1 MKKSILILAAAF
13 MASSTLFAQFR
24 ENNKDGLNVFET
36 PKTEKEF
43 KGVKT
48 TIGGGFTQGFQAL
61 SHTNLATQNVVS
73 GVDQNGLYRIRP
85 GFNLA
90 AANLALKTELADGVA
105 LNMELYL
112 ASRHH
117 TETWVKGGYIQFNK
131 LPFFKM
137 DFVDNIM
144 KYTTIKMGQMDV
156 NFGDSHFRRSDG
168 GNTILNPFVENYIVD
183 AFATEIGAEFDVN
196 YNGFVGVLGVTNG
209 LLKGTVDV
217 VDSTFRDKVAP
228 MKDSLLSAGKNNP
241 SLVLKLGY
249 DKQLTDNFRV
259 RVTGSLY
266 MNAGAAS
273 RNTMLGGD
281 RTGSNYFG
289 VMDYIT
295 GFGTSG
301 STGSFTSG
309 RFNPGFSDKITLYA
323 GNLFL
328 KYNVMDGLS
337 VESFSTLESGSGR
350 SRTETTGERKY
361 TQLAS
366 DLIFRF
372 GADEN
377 FFVGARY
384 NTVTAQQYNATKLV
398 AQSQVIPAYTRYTG
412 VIAPTTKVD
421 FAERGVGMYDVTIN
435 RLAISAG
442 WFITKNVMA
451 KVEYVNQDY
460 KNFNYNSIFSN
471 GNFKGLSAQA
481 VIGF

>member
-1 MKKSILILAAAF
+1 MKKSILILAAVF

-48 TIGGGFTQGFQAL
+48 TIGGGFTQGFQTL
-61 SHTNLATQNVVS
+61 NHTNSAQIKMAGTPA
-73 GVDQNGLYRIRP
+73 VDNNGLYRIRP

-90 AANLALKTELADGVA
+90 SANLALKTELADGVA

-112 ASRHH
+112 AARHH
-117 TETWVKGGYIQFNK
+117 NETWVKGGFIQFDK
-131 LPFFKM
+131 LPFLKL

-183 AFATEIGAEFDVN
+183 AFATEVGLEFDVN

-209 LLKGTVDV
+209 LLKGNINVLDPTY
-217 VDSTFRDKVAP
+217 TDKVLP
-228 MKDSLLSAGKNNP
+228 NDTLLSSGKNNP

-249 DKQLTDNFRV
+249 DKNLTDDLRV
-259 RVTGSLY
+259 RLTGSAY
-266 MNAGAAS
+266 FNKGAAS
-273 RNTMLGGD
+273 NTLFSGD

-289 VMDYIT
+289 VIDYVANS
-295 GFGTSG
+295 TSQ
-301 STGSFTSG
+301 FTSG
-309 RFNPGFSDKITLYA
+309 RYSPGFSDKVMAYA

-328 KYNVMDGLS
+328 KYNILEGFS
-337 VESFSTLESGSGR
+337 VESFSSYEMGSGR
-350 SRTETTGERKY
+350 SRTETTGDRSF
-361 TQLAS
+361 TQIAS

-384 NTVTAQQYNATKLV
+384 NTVTADQYNGTALPKLT
-398 AQSQVIPAYTRYTG
+398 QVTPASPTYTG
-412 VIAPTTKVD
+412 APAVTTKVD
-421 FAERGVGMYDVTIN
+421 FAARDKGMYEVTIN
-435 RLAISAG
+435 RLAFSAG

-460 KNFNYNSIFSN
+460 KNFLYNDIRSN
-471 GNFKGLSAQA
+471 ANFKGIVAQA

>member
-1 MKKSILILAAAF
+1 MKKSILSVAAALLV
-13 MASSTLFAQFR
+13 SSTMFAQFR
-24 ENNKDGLNVFET
+24 ENSKDGLNVFET
-36 PKTEKEF
+36 PKTDKEF
-43 KGVKT
+43 TGIKT
-48 TIGGGFTQGFQAL
+48 TISGGFTQGYQSL

-112 ASRHH
+112 AARHH
-117 TETWVKGGYIQFNK
+117 NETWVKGGYIQLNK
-131 LPFFKM
+131 LPFLKL

-183 AFATEIGAEFDVN
+183 AFATEVGAEFDVN
-196 YNGFVGVLGVTNG
+196 YNGFIGVLGVTNG
-209 LLKGTVDV
+209 LLKGSVDV
-217 VDSTFRDKVAP
+217 VDSTFADKVLP
-228 MKDSLLSAGKNNP
+228 NDTIISNGNNNP

-259 RVTGSLY
+259 RLTGSIY
-266 MNAGAAS
+266 MNAGVAS
-273 RNTMLGGD
+273 RNTMLSGD

-301 STGSFTSG
+301 STGTFTSG
-309 RFNPGFSDKITLYA
+309 RYNPGFSDKIFLSA

-328 KYNVMDGLS
+328 KYNIIHGLS
-337 VESFSTLESGSGR
+337 VESFSTFESGSGR
-350 SRTETTGERKY
+350 SRTEATGDRKY

-366 DLIFRF
+366 DLILRF
-372 GADEN
+372 GANEN

-384 NTVTAQQYNATKLV
+384 NTVTCQQYNSTKLA
-398 AQSQVIPAYTRYTG
+398 AQTQVIPAYTRYTG
-412 VIAPTTKVD
+412 VVAPTTKVD
-421 FAERGVGMYDVTIN
+421 FAERAAGMYDVTIN
-435 RLAISAG
+435 RLAFSAG

-460 KNFNYNSIFSN
+460 KNFLYTSIFSN
-471 GNFKGLSAQA
+471 GNFKGLTAQA

>member
-1 MKKSILILAAAF
+1 MKKSIFTVVAALLV
-13 MASSTLFAQFR
+13 SSTMFAQFR
-24 ENNKDGLNVFET
+24 ENNQAGLNVFET

-43 KGVKT
+43 NGVKT

-61 SHTNLATQNVVS
+61 SHTNLATQNLVS

-90 AANLALKTELADGVA
+90 AANFALKTELADGVA

-117 TETWVKGGYIQFNK
+117 NESWVKGGYIQFNK
-131 LPFFKM
+131 LPFLKL

-168 GNTILNPFVENYIVD
+168 GNTILNPFIENYIVD
-183 AFATEIGAEFDVN
+183 AFATEVGGEFDVN

-209 LLKGTVDV
+209 LLKGTIDV
-217 VDSTFRDKVAP
+217 VDSTFADKVAP
-228 MKDSLLSAGKNNP
+228 KDSMISNGQNSP

-249 DKQLTDNFRV
+249 DKQLTDNLRV
-259 RVTGSLY
+259 RLTGSLY
-266 MNAGAAS
+266 MNSGAAA
-273 RNTMLGGD
+273 RNTMLSGD

-301 STGSFTSG
+301 STGTFTSG
-309 RFNPGFSDKITLYA
+309 RYNPGYSDKVSLYA
-323 GNLFL
+323 GNLFV
-328 KYNVMDGLS
+328 KYKVMDGLS
-337 VESFSTLESGSGR
+337 VESFSTIESGSGR
-350 SRTETTGERKY
+350 SRTETTGDRKY

-372 GADEN
+372 GANEN

-384 NTVTAQQYNATKLV
+384 NTVTSEQYNATKL
-398 AQSQVIPAYTRYTG
+398 ADQTQVIPAYTRYTG
-412 VIAPTTKVD
+412 VVAPTAKVD
-421 FAERGVGMYDVTIN
+421 FAGRGVGMYDVTIN

-442 WFITKNVMA
+442 WFVTKNVLA

-460 KNFNYNSIFSN
+460 KNFSYNSIFSN
-471 GNFKGLSAQA
+471 GNFKGLTAQA